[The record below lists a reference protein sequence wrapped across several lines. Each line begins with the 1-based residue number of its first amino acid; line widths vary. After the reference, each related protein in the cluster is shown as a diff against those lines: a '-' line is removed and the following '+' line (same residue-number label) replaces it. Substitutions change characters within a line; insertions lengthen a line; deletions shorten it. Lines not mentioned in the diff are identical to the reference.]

1 MLFDWGELRDIRIF
15 TEPFFFWLNG
25 ILKQHHWSFWSL
37 NKRFYSHTLS
47 FIVRPGRNLDLLF
60 VQRLFLNFII
70 FHHLERLEIFKTK
83 ALGFFASQTFH
94 KLLSLLSHFTIDRNQ
109 VAPSTCCVGN
119 TLACSLSLRSH
130 FLLSIL
136 FQVKVL
142 LTCLPLHNKD
152 PFLLVLIK

>member
-83 ALGFFASQTFH
+83 ALGF
-94 KLLSLLSHFTIDRNQ
+94 LLHR
-109 VAPSTCCVGN
+109 PSISF
-119 TLACSLSLRSH
+119 SLSLTAIYIFSFGGRVRINWDSRYKLISDSKKC
-130 FLLSIL
+130 FLS
-136 FQVKVL
+136 VL
-142 LTCLPLHNKD
+142 LCY
-152 PFLLVLIK
+152 